1 MGIGRLQFHLHEGER
16 LTEAELDAMIKEAD
30 VDGNGEIDYQG
41 KLHHSSHCSRN
52 TLTATFARGRV
63 LQGMRP
69 ILCLSMHFPDR
80 FNR

>member
-41 KLHHSSHCSRN
+41 KLHPNAQSQSTDRYLC
-52 TLTATFARGRV
+52 AR
-63 LQGMRP
+63 
-69 ILCLSMHFPDR
+69 
-80 FNR
+80 